1 MFTIN
6 EEDPRS
12 YSEPA
17 DGVGVADGVA
27 AVDVVVAGVVAG
39 VVAVEVGV
47 AAACRRCTYL
57 SL

>member
-27 AVDVVVAGVVAG
+27 VVDVVVAG

-47 AAACRRCTYL
+47 AAACRHCTYL